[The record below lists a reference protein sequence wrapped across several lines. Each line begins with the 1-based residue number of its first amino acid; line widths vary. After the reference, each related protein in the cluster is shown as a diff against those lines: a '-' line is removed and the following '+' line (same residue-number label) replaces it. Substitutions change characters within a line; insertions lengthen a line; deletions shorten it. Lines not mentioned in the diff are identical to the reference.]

1 MNNID
6 VVILA
11 AGKGTRMKSTRP
23 KVMHKLAGK
32 PILEHVIDAATTLTP
47 KEIIVVVG
55 HEEATIREYYS
66 QTPVTFVSQKEQLGT
81 GHAVSQASGHLTSS
95 KTLIL
100 LGDVPCIRPDS
111 IRRLTECSADVAV
124 LTQIL
129 DNPTGY
135 GRIIRGGDGNLSMIV
150 EEKDADQKEKQTRE
164 INTGIF
170 CVKTSLL
177 KTFLKDLT
185 NDNANEEYY
194 LTDIIKYASNKRLPI
209 DTVAPS
215 LDFEAK
221 GVNSKQ
227 QLAELERD
235 FQLESAYQLMRAG
248 VTILDPGR
256 IDIRGK
262 LACDADVSIDV
273 GCIFEGNVTL
283 GKNVS
288 IESNVIIRDTIVKDN
303 STIRAFS
310 HVDGASIGSF
320 NDIGP
325 YARIRPGTESQK
337 RVKVGN
343 FVEIK
348 ATTLD
353 SHAKANH
360 LSYIG
365 DAKIGASVN
374 VGAGTITCN
383 YDGARKHQTVIEDNV
398 FIGSDTQL
406 VAPVTVGA
414 GSTIAAGSTITKD
427 VPSGGLALSRA
438 KQTFIADWERPT
450 KTTK

>member
-1 MNNID
+1 MDRRLCLTGIAPSPLPEKVWKIYGPGVYRRSILFTDRPYHRCYLFDCCVNNLRHWSNEGGWRRFFK
-6 VVILA
+6 IL
-11 AGKGTRMKSTRP
+11 GRW
-23 KVMHKLAGK
+23 
-32 PILEHVIDAATTLTP
+32 
-47 KEIIVVVG
+47 
-55 HEEATIREYYS
+55 IRYRS
-66 QTPVTFVSQKEQLGT
+66 S
-81 GHAVSQASGHLTSS
+81 SGH
-95 KTLIL
+95 
-100 LGDVPCIRPDS
+100 
-111 IRRLTECSADVAV
+111 
-124 LTQIL
+124 
-129 DNPTGY
+129 
-135 GRIIRGGDGNLSMIV
+135 
-150 EEKDADQKEKQTRE
+150 ADQKEKQTRE

-170 CVKTSLL
+170 CVKTPLL
-177 KTFLKDLT
+177 KKFLEALT

-194 LTDIIKYASNKRLPI
+194 LTDIIKYASNQRFSI
-209 DTVAPS
+209 DTVSPS

-235 FQLESAYQLMRAG
+235 YQLESASRLMKAG
-248 VTILDPGR
+248 VTILDPMR
-256 IDIRGK
+256 IDIRGT
-262 LACDADVSIDV
+262 LTCDSDVSIDV
-273 GCIFEGNVTL
+273 GCIFEGNVRL

-288 IESNVIIRDTIVKDN
+288 VESNVIIRDSIVKDN

-325 YARIRPGTESQK
+325 YARIRPGTESQT

-348 ATTLD
+348 SATLD
-353 SHAKANH
+353 SDAKANH

-365 DAKIGASVN
+365 DATIGASVN

-383 YDGARKHQTVIEDNV
+383 YDGARKHRTVIEDNV

-427 VPSGGLALSRA
+427 VPSGGLALSRT
-438 KQTFIADWERPT
+438 KQTFIADWKRPT

>member
-1 MNNID
+1 MLVIET
-6 VVILA
+6 VVHSGHPRRIPLFDGA
-11 AGKGTRMKSTRP
+11 
-23 KVMHKLAGK
+23 
-32 PILEHVIDAATTLTP
+32 
-47 KEIIVVVG
+47 VVG
-55 HEEATIREYYS
+55 NGIRCL
-66 QTPVTFVSQKEQLGT
+66 VT
-81 GHAVSQASGHLTSS
+81 AS
-95 KTLIL
+95 
-100 LGDVPCIRPDS
+100 
-111 IRRLTECSADVAV
+111 
-124 LTQIL
+124 QIL
-129 DNPTGY
+129 
-135 GRIIRGGDGNLSMIV
+135 GNYRTKIGWKRTNTFDSSDK
-150 EEKDADQKEKQTRE
+150 EAEDQKEKQTRE

-170 CVKTSLL
+170 CVKTPLL
-177 KTFLKDLT
+177 KKFLVALT

-194 LTDIIKYASNKRLPI
+194 LTDIIKYASNQGLSI
-209 DTVAPS
+209 DTVSPS

-235 FQLESAYQLMRAG
+235 FQLESASRLMKAG
-248 VTILDPGR
+248 VTILDPMR
-256 IDIRGK
+256 IDIRGT
-262 LACDADVSIDV
+262 LTCDSDVSIDV
-273 GCIFEGNVTL
+273 GCIFEGNVRL

-288 IESNVIIRDTIVKDN
+288 VESHVIIRDSIVKDN

-325 YARIRPGTESQK
+325 YARIRPGTESQT

-348 ATTLD
+348 SATLD
-353 SHAKANH
+353 S
-360 LSYIG
+360 
-365 DAKIGASVN
+365 DAIGASVN

-383 YDGARKHQTVIEDNV
+383 YDGARKHRTVIEDNV

-427 VPSGGLALSRA
+427 VPSGGLALSRT
-438 KQTFIADWERPT
+438 KQTFIADWKRPT